1 MLLIVTNDQGKKH
14 QRIYREYMK
23 IHVPN
28 GEETKKKRLIYDRNS
43 LDVVSDVA
51 GLVPWL

>member
-23 IHVPN
+23 IHVHN
-28 GEETKKKRLIYDRNS
+28 GKETKKGLTYDRNS